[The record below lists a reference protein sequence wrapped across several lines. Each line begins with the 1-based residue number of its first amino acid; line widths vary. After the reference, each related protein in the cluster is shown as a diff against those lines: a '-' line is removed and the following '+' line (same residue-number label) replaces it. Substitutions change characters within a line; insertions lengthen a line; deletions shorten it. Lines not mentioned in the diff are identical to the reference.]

1 MWYNLAAPVQMG
13 GTYSA
18 RDRQHMPQSHTLP
31 DWPVRA
37 TDLKT
42 WLPVGLNGAEAKREG
57 GFPYG
62 RYIYESP
69 A

>member
-1 MWYNLAAPVQMG
+1 M
-13 GTYSA
+13 S
-18 RDRQHMPQSHTLP
+18 QSHTLP
-31 DWPVRA
+31 DRPVRA

-42 WLPVGLNGAEAKREG
+42 WLPDGLNGAEAKREG

-62 RYIYESP
+62 HYIYEGP